1 MVRTQNFHKN
11 GKEITIIVMEEHNWE
26 MTEEILD
33 IIHETMN
40 RKQTIRII
48 LERPADFESPI
59 EIRD

>member
-48 LERPADFESPI
+48 LERPADFEDPLQ
-59 EIRD
+59 IRD